1 MANTAEITDIQTK
14 SVSNFNTADYMRLAA
29 QKSGKSAGKIALE
42 FWKLHRSTR
51 KIQMPEYV
59 AWELYDERHSPEDIS
74 RFISNTLHWPI
85 VADTCDRTWDALTED
100 KFLAD
105 KTMAMGGVA
114 VPETVA
120 VIDRSQRGFGDMP
133 KLSSVE
139 ALKEFLTQAELPLF
153 GKVLRGICSF
163 GAFHIEG
170 ADESNVYLKT
180 IGAVSYGDFFENML
194 GKTAYV
200 LQRII
205 NNHSMLDQVCSATA
219 TVRMVSMVRDN
230 DVFFPNAVIKMPG
243 GGNIADAF
251 WRSGNVCS
259 NIDPKTGEFL
269 NITVKDG
276 MELKR
281 LDAHPDTGTQ
291 LIGQK
296 LPHWDALLETA
307 TRAAR
312 LFTPVKYQSL
322 DIAITDKGTVVI
334 EINTGGGFDLPQNAA
349 GKGMLTDEVL
359 DFFHS
364 NGVTRI

>member
-1 MANTAEITDIQTK
+1 
-14 SVSNFNTADYMRLAA
+14 
-29 QKSGKSAGKIALE
+29 
-42 FWKLHRSTR
+42 
-51 KIQMPEYV
+51 MPEYV

-200 LQRII
+200 LQRIV

-276 MELKR
+276 MEMKR
-281 LDAHPDTGTQ
+281 LDAHPDRHSANW
-291 LIGQK
+291 
-296 LPHWDALLETA
+296 PETA
-307 TRAAR
+307 PLGCFAR
-312 LFTPVKYQSL
+312 NSDSCGTLVHAGEISISGYRNNRQRSRRYRDQHRRRVRSASERSGQGHANGRGFGLFPFQRRYPNLT
-322 DIAITDKGTVVI
+322 AW
-334 EINTGGGFDLPQNAA
+334 GF
-349 GKGMLTDEVL
+349 
-359 DFFHS
+359 
-364 NGVTRI
+364 